1 MVQHGLAGVG
11 LVKGIDMSL
20 LTKFSNILNQQNKE
34 AVDQGLDSIHGDQV
48 AHQADRA
55 RDYRGQARTAQF
67 ENVQLANQ
75 VHDAAAELAVVK
87 AQLAKEREKT
97 KLFEDCLI
105 GDHAVIS
112 TLESVIRVLRPSD
125 LSDEALREL
134 VNEKVSKAR
143 VSSEVVQGGKN
154 RLTIFQEGDEF
165 SDHPD
170 GGFFYEFY

>member
-67 ENVQLANQ
+67 QNVQLANQ
-75 VHDAAAELAVVK
+75 VHNAAAELAVVK

-97 KLFEDCLI
+97 KLFGDCLI

>member
-67 ENVQLANQ
+67 QNVQLANQ

-143 VSSEVVQGGKN
+143 VSSEVVQRGKN
-154 RLTIFQEGDEF
+154 RLTTFREGDEF